1 MLKKDSEKAP
11 EEVTYEKGG
20 TLLRVLIIVTAIII
34 IAVGAF
40 MFVYFACNIKKVN
53 IKGNNLYENDAVKRV
68 ILNDDYSFNT
78 LYVYLKY
85 KFNEPETL
93 PFIDKMEVKMEGL
106 NELTIKVYEKKI
118 IGYMYVEATGQF
130 AYIDKDGVVV
140 ELSTEVLPEIALI
153 KGIPVKEVS
162 LYETIKTDSRSMYKN
177 LLSIT
182 LALEKYEIMPE
193 TILFNS
199 SKDIQLLYGDITV
212 MFGEADDLNEKV
224 VRLTKILPELEG
236 QKGVLHMEDYSAQN
250 TDIIFEKPQE

>member
-1 MLKKDSEKAP
+1 MLKKDKEKAS
-11 EEVTYEKGG
+11 EEVTNEKGS

-40 MFVYFACNIKKVN
+40 MFVYLACNIKKVN
-53 IKGNNLYENDAVKRV
+53 IKGNNLYENDAIKRV

-93 PFIDKMEVKMEGL
+93 PFIDKMEVKMDGL

-153 KGIPVKEVS
+153 KGIPVKEVA

-199 SKDIQLLYGDITV
+199 SKDIQLFYGDITV

-224 VRLTKILPELEG
+224 VRLTKILPELTG

-250 TDIIFEKPQE
+250 TDIIFEKAQE